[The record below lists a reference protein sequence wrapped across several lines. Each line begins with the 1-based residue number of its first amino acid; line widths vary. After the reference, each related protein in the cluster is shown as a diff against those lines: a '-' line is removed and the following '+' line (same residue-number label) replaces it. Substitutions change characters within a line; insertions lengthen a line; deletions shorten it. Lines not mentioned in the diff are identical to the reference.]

1 MRLQKFLAHS
11 GVCSR
16 RAAEKLILEG
26 RVKVNDQKVIAMGE
40 IVNPDSDTVLV
51 DDKKVDF
58 ENKKLFLFHKPKG
71 VVSTLSDPHNKK
83 DLKQYVAL
91 TKVRAFP
98 VGRLDRDAFG
108 LMLLT
113 NDGEF
118 ANKML
123 HPSFETER
131 VYYLLVNGGID
142 QEDIKQ
148 AKLGLELRDGMAKA
162 SLTNIKYDKSIE
174 HLFDKPSLNQSLV
187 RASLTEGRKH
197 IVKRIMKNLGSP
209 VIELC
214 RYSHGSFMLDKLRP
228 GEILEV
234 ENYEDSFPT

>member
-16 RAAEKLILEG
+16 RAAEKLISEG
-26 RVKVNDQKVIAMGE
+26 RVKVNQQTVIAMGE
-40 IVNPDSDTVLV
+40 IIDPDKDTISV
-51 DDKKVDF
+51 DDEVVSF

-83 DLKQYVAL
+83 DLKQYVAQ

-118 ANKML
+118 ANVML
-123 HPSFETER
+123 HPSFETIR
-131 VYYLLVNGGID
+131 VYYLLVQGGIN
-142 QEDIKQ
+142 QNDIKK
-148 AKLGLELRDGMAKA
+148 AKSGLELRDGFARADLSKM
-162 SLTNIKYDKSIE
+162 KYNESIE
-174 HLFDKPSLNQSLV
+174 HLFSKPSSNQSLV

-197 IVKRIMKNLGSP
+197 IVKRIMKNLGAP

-214 RYSHGSFMLDKLRP
+214 RYSHGVYKLGNLRP
-228 GEILEV
+228 GQILEV
-234 ENYEDSFPT
+234 NDYRQS

>member
-16 RAAEKLILEG
+16 RAAEKLIIEG

-40 IVNPDSDTVLV
+40 IIDPNSDIVLV
-51 DDKKVDF
+51 DNKKVDF
-58 ENKKLFLFHKPKG
+58 ESKKLFLFHKPKG
-71 VVSTLSDPHNKK
+71 VVSTLSDPHNKT
-83 DLKQYVAL
+83 DLKPYVAQ
-91 TKVRAFP
+91 TNIRAFP

-118 ANKML
+118 ANVML

-131 VYYLLVNGGID
+131 VYYLLVQGGINQD
-142 QEDIKQ
+142 DIKQ
-148 AKLGLELRDGMAKA
+148 AKLGLELRDGMASAK
-162 SLTNIKYDKSIE
+162 LMNMKYDNSLE
-174 HLFDKPSLNQSLV
+174 HLFSKPTSHQSLV

-197 IVKRIMKNLGSP
+197 IVKRIMKNLGAP
-209 VIELC
+209 VLELC
-214 RYSHGSFMLDKLRP
+214 RYSHGPFKLDKLRP
-228 GEILEV
+228 GEMLEV
-234 ENYEDSFPT
+234 KDYESL